1 MTERQ
6 LIPELD
12 EIRALPKETEWIEFK
27 HNKSVN
33 NKTIGEYISAL
44 SNSACLHN
52 QPFAYMVWGIEDGTH
67 KIVGTSFSLKK
78 AREGNQE
85 LEFWLM
91 LKLNPKIDF
100 SIYEFYYGAY
110 KISLLKIPA
119 AANQPIKFNGI
130 AYVRIGSSKTELK
143 NHPEKE
149 RKIWLKNPSYDW
161 SIHICNQ
168 AKIRDLNKEAL
179 KQAKEK
185 FKEINKNK
193 SFYREIDNWDTA
205 TFLDKAQITK
215 DRKITNAAIVLLGNP
230 ESTHFLSPGVAQ
242 ITWKLDTTEHAY
254 EHFGPP
260 LFLNVNNVYK
270 KIRDIKHKILP
281 GNTLIP
287 IEVNKY
293 DAWII
298 LEALNNCIAHQ
309 DYSLQSRIIL
319 TETDDRLTFSNAGSF
334 FEGTIEDYTINNKTP
349 GKYRNSFL
357 VNAMRNL
364 AMIDAVGYGIKK
376 MFQLQRDRY
385 FPMPDY
391 DLSDPGKVI
400 LTIHGHILN
409 ENYTKILIEKKNI
422 DLKTII
428 LLDKIQKQQPIS
440 KDEATELRKNK
451 LVEGR
456 YPKLYIASQ
465 LADIKKDKPTYIKNK
480 AFDDQY
486 YKDLIVKY
494 LKIYKQANRDDID
507 RLIMDKLSDVLDYKQ
522 KRKKINN
529 LLYAMSKKEGIIRNI
544 GTTKKPDWILTSV
557 ETS

>member
-1 MTERQ
+1 MTVEQ
-6 LIPELD
+6 LTSKLD
-12 EIRALPKETEWIEFK
+12 EIRALPKETEWVEFK
-27 HNKSVN
+27 HNKSVS

-52 QPFAYMVWGIEDGTH
+52 QPFAYMIWGIEDSTH

-100 SIYEFYYGAY
+100 SFYEFYYETY
-110 KISLLKIPA
+110 KISLIKIPA
-119 AANQPIKFNGI
+119 ASNQPIKFNGI

-161 SIHICNQ
+161 SIQICNE
-168 AKIRDLNKEAL
+168 ARINDLNKEAL
-179 KQAKEK
+179 KHAREK
-185 FKEINKNK
+185 FKEINKSK

-215 DRKITNAAIVLLGNP
+215 DSKITNTAIILLGNP

-242 ITWKLDTTEHAY
+242 ITWKLDTTEQAY

-270 KIRDIKHKILP
+270 KIRNIKNKILP
-281 GNTLIP
+281 GNTLTP

-319 TETDDRLTFSNAGSF
+319 TETSDRLMFSNAGSF
-334 FEGTIEDYTINNKTP
+334 FEGTIEDYTINNRTP
-349 GKYRNSFL
+349 GKYRNTFL

-364 AMIDAVGYGIKK
+364 GMIDAVGYGIKK
-376 MFQLQRDRY
+376 MFQLQRERY

-391 DLSDPGKVI
+391 DLADPGKVI

-440 KDEATELRKNK
+440 KEEAKGLRKNK

-465 LADIKKDKPTYIKNK
+465 LADIKNDKPTYIKNK

-494 LKIYKQANRDDID
+494 LKIYKQANREDID
-507 RLIMDKLSDVLDYKQ
+507 SLIMDKLSDVLDSRQ

-544 GTTKKPDWILTSV
+544 GTTTKPDWILTSF